1 MEDKK
6 SVKNLKKIDFIFLTV
21 AILIG
26 IGFVFAEITVSTGG
40 IAFSSVNESTP
51 ALYNMTI
58 ENLNTTAAENWTEIN
73 VSLDSG
79 FVFVIDSNGT
89 DSSATHTFSNTST
102 VLSWNGDGLVMN
114 LTNQSFWFNL
124 TSPSTPGNYNFTITA
139 VNSSGD
145 TVETKNLSITINDT
159 QKPSKVSFKSPGL
172 TTDRANLS
180 QTSIPINISVTDLGT
195 VDTITIKL
203 YNSTQDEINSSLNS
217 SNVNSWFY
225 NFTGL
230 TTNGVYYI
238 NATVNDTFGNENS
251 SSTLNIT
258 LDTTAPTVSLS
269 KSSSTK
275 NSLTIDITASD
286 ATSGLNGICTVSR
299 SGASVSGTTSL
310 TESGLSCGTSYSY
323 IVTCYDHASNSGS
336 SSSTSFST
344 DACSGGS
351 SLSDSD
357 LAALKAKTYI
367 ISEAQFTEG
376 YSKQLAK
383 YDKIKVPVGTEKHI
397 VEINEVSAEK
407 VTIKISS
414 TPQEA
419 TLVIGDERKFDV
431 TNDGYYDIYVKL
443 NSIADNKA
451 NVSIKSI
458 YEKISEASKSE
469 EQKKEQEAVSGADE
483 TITTGNAKLWWI
495 IGIVVVLVLAGI
507 GYGVKKKRD

>member
-6 SVKNLKKIDFIFLTV
+6 SVKNLKKIDYIVLFI
-21 AILIG
+21 ILIG
-26 IGFVFAEITVSTGG
+26 IGFVFATTSMTAPVIYGNYSTLIVNITVDANG
-40 IAFSSVNESTP
+40 AN
-51 ALYNMTI
+51 NMT
-58 ENLNTTAAENWTEIN
+58 N
-73 VSLDSG
+73 
-79 FVFVIDSNGT
+79 
-89 DSSATHTFSNTST
+89 
-102 VLSWNGDGLVMN
+102 
-114 LTNQSFWFNL
+114 
-124 TSPSTPGNYNFTITA
+124 ITCYY
-139 VNSSGD
+139 NSSGGAA
-145 TVETKNLSITINDT
+145 TEWLMNITN
-159 QKPSKVSFKSPGL
+159 
-172 TTDRANLS
+172 TTSYQTEFAN
-180 QTSIPINISVTDLGT
+180 TSISVTDFSETTTYNISCDISNGT
-195 VDTITIKL
+195 TLNQTISVANITIDYTAPNVSSFYTTTDNGNYSGSALVLNASVSDATAGMDSVYFNITYPNGSQLNFTKASSPTADYYNISLDTTGFTDGKYNITVYSNDTINNQN
-203 YNSTQDEINSSLNS
+203 NSEQIS
-217 SNVNSWFY
+217 V
-225 NFTGL
+225 
-230 TTNGVYYI
+230 
-238 NATVNDTFGNENS
+238 
-251 SSTLNIT
+251 T

-483 TITTGNAKLWWI
+483 TITETGNAKLWWI